1 MLTNWFKIYLNYTG
15 KTKMFFL
22 WNILGLAIG
31 IASVLMVVVHLK
43 EEYSYNRWITDID
56 QLYEVNIEMGEQGN
70 SVLIPAG
77 VGPSLMQAGE
87 VESYCYF
94 ALEYIDFYGESRQE
108 QGIVNKILNTQKT
121 FFDFYNF
128 DFIYGQPERVF
139 NKELS
144 VAISEQTAKRFFGE
158 VNPIGDTLSL
168 AHQKY
173 VVNGVYRLNQK
184 ATIMP
189 DVVIANIEWNNADSP
204 SLWQE
209 NTSGLVVRISKE
221 QPLENISKKVSAEYY
236 EKRKQ
241 NKYDND
247 AGDKIAVKL
256 SSLKEGRF
264 DSKQTALL
272 EGRSKIETV
281 KLIFGSSLLIFFL
294 AILNYIS
301 LNQANVLRRVK
312 EFKIRRIIGASKR
325 QIVGQ
330 IIFETVLNAVIALCL
345 ALVFVEL
352 SLPVYNNFLH
362 SELQFE
368 IGKLIGVLVL
378 LLLAV
383 ICFGGVLPALYA
395 NYIALRN
402 LTNAPFVKG
411 YKGAGWRGTIVTVQV
426 VIAFFFLIVGWII
439 NNQVGFMQKQ
449 PLGFEGDNV
458 YQVKLYTQQ
467 IRRKFYRNDKL
478 VEALQG
484 IKGVEDVSLSTISYR
499 AKAVNHNYTAYLGL
513 NKITD
518 FVMEGVDDNYIQ
530 MLGFEHI
537 AQANIAVDSLST
549 VVVNQQFVDKV
560 GKRADEVVGEIISF
574 DGNTYIVKGV
584 INNFYRDGF
593 DEVIKPMVLF
603 NWKDIDFLPY
613 SIESISIRIAE
624 GIKEETLERIQAF
637 WLVNVDYEY
646 PFEPILVKEQ
656 FAQTYQKVLSQR
668 DMFVLWIVAVV
679 LISLFGLYAVISFV
693 VERRLKEIVIRK
705 VLGADTGQMLKQLLL
720 PYVIMV
726 IVGYALVVYPTYW
739 LMNKWL
745 MRFSYRQEIE
755 LLPFIYAFVLLLG
768 LILLIL
774 TTKVLRATRINVLK
788 YIKYE

>member
-1 MLTNWFKIYLNYTG
+1 
-15 KTKMFFL
+15 MFFL

-31 IASVLMVVVHLK
+31 MASVLLAVIHLK
-43 EEYSYNRWITDID
+43 EEYSYNRWIKDVN
-56 QLYEVNIEMGEQGN
+56 QFYEVNIEMGEQGN
-70 SVLIPAG
+70 SILIPSG

-87 VESYCYF
+87 VENYCYF
-94 ALEYIDFYGESRQE
+94 ALEYIDFYGESNKE

-121 FFDFYNF
+121 FFDFYDF
-128 DFIYGQPERVF
+128 DFIYGQKEDVF
-139 NKELS
+139 KKELS
-144 VAISEQTAKRFFGE
+144 VAISEQTAKRFFGD

-168 AHQKY
+168 AHQRY

-189 DVVIANIEWNNADSP
+189 DVVIANIEWNTMDSP

-209 NTSGLVVRISKE
+209 NTAGLLVKTANGNTPDKINKKISKE
-221 QPLENISKKVSAEYY
+221 YHDKK
-236 EKRKQ
+236 KQ
-241 NKYDND
+241 NKYDQD
-247 AGDKIAVKL
+247 EGDKIAVKL

-272 EGRSKIETV
+272 EGRTKIETV
-281 KLIFGSSLLIFFL
+281 KLIFGSSILIFVL

-301 LNQANVLRRVK
+301 LNQANILRRVK
-312 EFKIRRIIGASKR
+312 EFKIRRIIGASKT
-325 QIVGQ
+325 QVVVQ
-330 IIFETVLNAVIALCL
+330 IIFETVLNAVIAMCL

-352 SLPVYNNFLH
+352 SLPVYNNFLYSQLH
-362 SELQFE
+362 FNILHLQ
-368 IGKLIGVLVL
+368 GVLALLVL
-378 LLLAV
+378 LA
-383 ICFGGVLPALYA
+383 ICFGGLFPALYA
-395 NYIALRN
+395 NYLTLKN
-402 LTNAPFVKG
+402 LTHTHFVKG
-411 YKGAGWRGTIVTVQV
+411 EKGFNWRSVIVIIQV
-426 VIAFFFLIVGWII
+426 IIAFFFLIAGWII

-449 PLGFEGDNV
+449 PLGFEGEDV

-467 IRRKFYRNDKL
+467 IRRKFYRNEKL

-484 IKGVEDVSLSTISYR
+484 IKGVQDVSLSTISYR
-499 AKAVNHNYTAYLGL
+499 GKAVNHNYTAYLGL

-518 FVMEGVDDNYIQ
+518 FVMEGVDDNYIDV
-530 MLGFEHI
+530 LGFERI
-537 AQANIAVDSLST
+537 SQANVMVDSLST
-549 VVVNQQFVDKV
+549 VVVNKQFVDKV

-613 SIESISIRIAE
+613 RIESISIRIDKA
-624 GIKEETLERIQAF
+624 IKEETLERIQAF

-705 VLGADTGQMLKQLLL
+705 VLGANTGQLLWHLLL
-720 PYVIMV
+720 PYVMMV
-726 IVGYALVVYPTYW
+726 VVGYAIVVYPTYW
-739 LMNKWL
+739 FMNKWL
-745 MRFSYRQEIE
+745 MRFSYRQEIG
-755 LLPFIYAFVLLLG
+755 LSPFLYAFLILLG

-774 TTKVLRATRINVLK
+774 TTKVLRATRINILK

>member
-1 MLTNWFKIYLNYTG
+1 
-15 KTKMFFL
+15 MFFL

-31 IASVLMVVVHLK
+31 MASVLLAVIHLK
-43 EEYSYNRWITDID
+43 DEYSYNRWIKDVN
-56 QLYEVNIEMGEQGN
+56 QFYEVNIEMGEQGN

-77 VGPSLMQAGE
+77 VGPSLMRAGE
-87 VESYCYF
+87 IENYCYF
-94 ALEYIDFYGESRQE
+94 ALEYIDFYGESNKE
-108 QGIVNKILNTQKT
+108 QGVVNKILNTQKT
-121 FFDFYNF
+121 FFDFYDF
-128 DFIYGQPERVF
+128 DFIYGDKHAVF
-139 NKELS
+139 DKELS
-144 VAISEQTAKRFFGE
+144 VAISEKTAKRFFGE
-158 VNPIGDTLSL
+158 VNPVGDTLSL
-168 AHQKY
+168 AHQRY

-189 DVVIANIEWNNADSP
+189 DVVIANIEWNTMDSP

-209 NTSGLVVRISKE
+209 NTAGLLVKITKGNL
-221 QPLENISKKVSAEYY
+221 PENISEKISAEYHD
-236 EKRKQ
+236 KKKQ
-241 NKYDND
+241 NKYDED
-247 AGDKIAVKL
+247 KGDKIAVKL
-256 SSLKEGRF
+256 SSLKDGRF

-272 EGRSKIETV
+272 EGRSKVETV
-281 KLIFGSSLLIFFL
+281 KLIFGSSILIFVL

-352 SLPVYNNFLH
+352 SLPIYNNFLH
-362 SELQFE
+362 SVLYFE
-368 IGKLIGVLVL
+368 IEKLVSVLIL

-411 YKGAGWRGTIVTVQV
+411 YKGAGWRSVIVTIQV
-426 VIAFFFLIVGWII
+426 VIAFFFLIAGWII
-439 NNQVGFMQKQ
+439 NNQVDFMQKQ
-449 PLGFEGDNV
+449 PLGFKGDNV

-467 IRRKFYRNDKL
+467 IRRKFYRNEKL
-478 VEALQG
+478 IEALQG
-484 IKGVEDVSLSTISYR
+484 IKGVQDVSLSTISYR

-518 FVMEGVDDNYIQ
+518 FVMEGVDDNYVG
-530 MLGFEHI
+530 MLGFEQI
-537 AQANIAVDSLST
+537 AYENIAVDSLST
-549 VVVNQQFVDKV
+549 VIVNQQFVDKV
-560 GKRADEVVGEIISF
+560 GKRPDEVIGEIISF

-613 SIESISIRIAE
+613 SIESISIRIDEA
-624 GIKEETLERIQAF
+624 IKEETLERIQAF

-705 VLGADTGQMLKQLLL
+705 VLGADTGQMLRQLLL
-720 PYVIMV
+720 PYVMMV

-755 LLPFIYAFVLLLG
+755 LSPFIYAFFMLLG

-774 TTKVLRATRINVLK
+774 TTKVLKATRINVLK